1 MLCTDLRKN
10 FETNCYRQRF
20 VFISKIRKKKML
32 IALQLKYYLPAQKY
46 ENKRLGIIRKSF

>member
-46 ENKRLGIIRKSF
+46 ENKRLGIIRKRF